1 MGGGLFVLKQG
12 RWSVCFKAGEQWRW
26 SVCFKAGEHGR
37 WSVCFKAGEVV
48 CLF

>member
-1 MGGGLFVLKQG
+1 MFVLKQG
-12 RWSVCFKAGEQWRW
+12 RWSVCFKAGEQ
-26 SVCFKAGEHGR
+26 GR